1 MMMGVPVVPSELT
14 VHLMNVLQ
22 LSGLAYRQSL
32 GPIHPVA
39 LMSSGG
45 QKESLW
51 AATEGGALCLV
62 VEMWSGFGKIA
73 LSRFV
78 RSRLWGA
85 IKNSSTER
93 IVSVYIGFEEDCTAA
108 SIMPLA

>member
-14 VHLMNVLQ
+14 VHWMNVLQ

-51 AATEGGALCLV
+51 AATPRAKRARGRSIVSRGGDVEWVRKDRV
-62 VEMWSGFGKIA
+62 VEVCQK
-73 LSRFV
+73 
-78 RSRLWGA
+78 
-85 IKNSSTER
+85 
-93 IVSVYIGFEEDCTAA
+93 
-108 SIMPLA
+108 